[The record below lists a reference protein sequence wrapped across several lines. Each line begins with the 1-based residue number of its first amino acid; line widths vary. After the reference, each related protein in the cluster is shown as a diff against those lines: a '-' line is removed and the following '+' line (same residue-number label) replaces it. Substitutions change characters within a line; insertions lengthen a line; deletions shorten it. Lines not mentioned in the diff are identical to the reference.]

1 MVGLYPKRG
10 MRTTPSRFSAFV
22 GSVDPLLESTAA
34 ARRAP
39 PAATESSVIEA
50 RYPAVVR
57 ALTLLWGYPEM
68 NQYFEKA
75 WSGQDP
81 TINQLEPEAIDELM
95 MLAAIHQRICPYRPA
110 KKVEEY
116 YGGGHWA
123 DTWQPARLRR

>member
-1 MVGLYPKRG
+1 MDGLYPKRA
-10 MRTTPSRFSAFV
+10 MRTTPSRFSTFV
-22 GSVDPLLESTAA
+22 ASVDPLVDRGAGV
-34 ARRAP
+34 RPAP
-39 PAATESSVIEA
+39 QAATDTSSLLEE

-81 TINQLEPEAIDELM
+81 SLSHLEPDAMAELM
-95 MLAAIHQRICPYRPA
+95 MLAAVHQRICPYRPA

-116 YGGGHWA
+116 YGGRWV

>member
-1 MVGLYPKRG
+1 M
-10 MRTTPSRFSAFV
+10 
-22 GSVDPLLESTAA
+22 
-34 ARRAP
+34 
-39 PAATESSVIEA
+39 IEA

-75 WSGQDP
+75 WTGQDP
-81 TINQLEPEAIDELM
+81 SLGQLEPDAMAELM

-110 KKVEEY
+110 KKVEEL
-116 YGGGHWA
+116 YGGGRWA